1 VRGKG
6 EKMEKEREKKPTFFF
21 NQPPPLKPFAPY
33 LLLIRAMMKRGKKIN
48 TPPFNTKYK
57 RQKLK
62 ENNKRI

>member
-48 TPPFNTKYK
+48 TPPLQYKIQATKT
-57 RQKLK
+57 
-62 ENNKRI
+62 